1 MPHPRKGYRWALYA
15 LVTVVG
21 VTAIAGAGLWLWL
34 RASLPQTDGEI
45 AVRGLSAEVEII
57 RDRNGI
63 PHIRAQSDNDAYFAL
78 GLVHAQD
85 RLWQMD
91 VMRRLGAGRLS
102 EVVGEATVEID
113 ALFRTLGL
121 YHLAELSFHELRP
134 EVQAALIAYADGVNA
149 GLAAYGATLPPEFL
163 VLDYSPEAWVPADS
177 LVWGKL
183 MAMRLSRD
191 WRAELLR
198 MRIAAALGPEAL
210 DLLFPAWD
218 PTAPTTIAAA
228 NASKGLDRL
237 ALPKGWP
244 LDEIAAGGASNIWAI
259 AGARTESGK
268 PLLAN
273 DPHLGAAL
281 PGIWYMAR
289 MEAPGLDVAGA
300 TTPGVPFVILGHNR
314 DIAWGLT
321 SSEADVEDLFIET
334 PDPAD
339 PSRYLTPDGSAAFES
354 REEAISVSGQD
365 PVLLTVR
372 RTRHGPVVSD
382 ALNLDEESRTDEAV
396 LALSAPYLD
405 PVDRSP
411 EALWDLNRAGS
422 WAEFEAALENLTAV
436 QQNVFYADTAGHI
449 GFVSPGR
456 LPIRG
461 GGDGFL
467 PADGASG
474 QGDWTGFIPYQD
486 LPRAFDPEGGLL
498 INANNRPVGPD
509 YPYFIGRTWPP
520 RYRAERAETLLDTAA
535 PQDPATS
542 AAVQADTVSAMAL
555 DLLPIMRRLATPE
568 SAAAR
573 DALARLGGWDGT
585 MAVERA
591 EPLIFETW
599 YRRLEAMLLGDELG
613 DLYGDYRGL
622 NAATIKRVLT
632 GDTGWCDDRDTA
644 GTVETCA
651 AVATR
656 ALDQALADIA
666 ESQGSDPAGWT
677 WGAAHRL
684 TLSHRIFGRIP
695 VLGDIFALSF
705 PFGGGDDTLSRAA
718 SWSPRGPADFPVQH
732 TASLRAVYDLADLDA
747 SLFAPATG
755 QSGHPFSRHFLDL
768 AVLWRDFG
776 HVTIPR
782 EREEAL
788 RDASGTLILRP
799 AGRTP

>member
-1 MPHPRKGYRWALYA
+1 MASRRKSSRWALYA
-15 LVTVVG
+15 LATVLG
-21 VTAIAGAGLWLWL
+21 LTAIASAGLWLWL

-45 AVRGLSAEVEII
+45 AVRGLGAEAEIV

-63 PHIRAQSDNDAYFAL
+63 PHIRAESANDVYFAL

-102 EVVGEATVEID
+102 EVVGESTVEID

-218 PTAPTTIAAA
+218 PAAPTTIA
-228 NASKGLDRL
+228 GTDRPPVPGRL
-237 ALPKGWP
+237 ALPAGWP
-244 LDEIAAGGASNIWAI
+244 LDDIAAGGASNVWAVS
-259 AGARTESGK
+259 GERTASGK

-273 DPHLGAAL
+273 DPHLGVAL
-281 PGIWYMAR
+281 PGTWYMAR
-289 MEAPGLDVAGA
+289 MEAPDLDVAGA
-300 TTPGVPFVILGHNR
+300 TAPGVPFVILGHNR
-314 DIAWGLT
+314 DIAWGFT
-321 SSEADVEDLFIET
+321 SSEADVEDLFVET

-339 PSRYLTPDGSAAFES
+339 PARYLIPDGSQAFET
-354 REEAISVSGQD
+354 REEAIGVSGQG
-365 PVLLTVR
+365 PVLLTAR
-372 RTRHGPVVSD
+372 STRHGPVVSD
-382 ALNLDEESRTDEAV
+382 ALNLDGESRTGDAV

-405 PVDRSP
+405 PMDRTP
-411 EALWDLNRAGS
+411 EALWALNRARN
-422 WAEFEAALENLTAV
+422 WAEFEAALRDFTAV
-436 QQNVFYADTAGHI
+436 QQNIFYADTAGHI

-456 LPIRG
+456 LPIRA

-474 QGDWTGFIPYQD
+474 RGDWTGFIPYED
-486 LPRAFDPEGGLL
+486 LPRAFDPADGLL
-498 INANNRPVGPD
+498 VNANNRPVGPD
-509 YPYFIGRTWPP
+509 YPYFIGRTWPA
-520 RYRAERAETLLDTAA
+520 RYRADRAVALLDTAE
-535 PQDPATS
+535 PQTPGTS

-555 DLLPIMRRLATPE
+555 DLLPVMLSLATPD
-568 SAAAR
+568 SDAAVA
-573 DALARLGGWDGT
+573 AVARLREWDGE
-585 MAVERA
+585 MAVERS
-591 EPLIFETW
+591 EPLIFEAW
-599 YRRLEAMLLGDELG
+599 YRRLEEMLLADELG
-613 DLYGDYRGL
+613 DLYGEYRGPD
-622 NAATIKRVLT
+622 AATVKRILT
-632 GDTGWCDDRDTA
+632 EATAWCDDQNTA

-651 AVATR
+651 VMANR
-656 ALDQALADIA
+656 ALDLGLSDIA
-666 ESQGSDPAGWT
+666 EAQGDDPDAWT

-695 VLGDIFALSF
+695 VLGDLFAMSF

-718 SWSPRGPADFPVQH
+718 SWSARGPADFPVQH
-732 TASLRAVYDLADLDA
+732 IASLRAVYDLADLDA

-755 QSGHPFSRHFLDL
+755 QSGHPLSPHFLDL
-768 AVLWRDFG
+768 AAVWRDFG
-776 HVTIPR
+776 LVTIPR
-782 EREEAL
+782 EREESL
-788 RDASGTLILRP
+788 RDAWGVLVLRP
-799 AGRTP
+799 AGRAP